1 MQKIICG
8 IQQIGIGV
16 ENYKEAWKWYR
27 INFGMDICIFDDAAI
42 AALMLPYTGGE
53 ARQRHAVLAMN
64 MQSGG
69 GFEVWQYTDRIPVS
83 PDFEPQL
90 GDLGIFITKI
100 KSRNVK
106 ATYELFKSRNLNL
119 ITEVNLSPEG
129 KEHFFLKDPYNN
141 IFEVIFDDYCFKNE
155 NKLTG
160 GVYGCAIGVS
170 DVEKAKALYS
180 GILGYDEVVYDVESG
195 FDDTKGIAGGE
206 NTFRRVLLKH
216 KEFRQGAFSKFLG
229 PTQIELFQVK
239 DRTPRKIFENRFWGD
254 KGFIHICFDIRGMNA
269 LKEECINKG
278 FPFVADSDSSFDMG
292 EAAGHFSYIEDPD
305 GTLIEFVETHKLPIM
320 KKLGWYFNLN
330 NRSQTK
336 PLPDW
341 MLKLLSLNR
350 VKD

>member
-1 MQKIICG
+1 
-8 IQQIGIGV
+8 
-16 ENYKEAWKWYR
+16 
-27 INFGMDICIFDDAAI
+27 MDICIFDDAAV

-69 GFEVWQYTDRIPVS
+69 GFEVWQYTGRIPAS
-83 PDFEPQL
+83 PDFEILL
-90 GDLGIFITKI
+90 GDLGILITKI
-100 KSRNVK
+100 KSYNIK
-106 ATYELFKSRNLNL
+106 AIYELFKSKKLYL
-119 ITEVNLSPEG
+119 LTEVSLSPAG
-129 KEHFFLKDPYNN
+129 KEHFYLKDPYNN
-141 IFEVIFDDYCFKNE
+141 IFEIISDDYIFKNE

-160 GVYGCAIGVS
+160 GVFGCSIGVS
-170 DVEKAKALYS
+170 DIEKAKIVYS
-180 GILGYDEVVYDVESG
+180 DILGYDEVVYDVESR
-195 FDDTKGIAGGE
+195 FDDTTGIAGGE

-239 DRTPRKIFENRFWGD
+239 NRTPRKIFENRFWGD
-254 KGFIHICFDIRGMNA
+254 KGFIHICFDIRGMKE
-269 LKEECINKG
+269 LKEECTAKG

-350 VKD
+350 VKE

>member
-8 IQQIGIGV
+8 IQQIGVGV

-27 INFGMDICIFDDAAI
+27 EQFGMDICIFDDAAI

-53 ARQRHAVLAMN
+53 ARRRHAVLAMN

-69 GFEVWQYTDRIPVS
+69 GFEVWQYTERVPTA
-83 PDFEPQL
+83 PDFEILL

-100 KSRNVK
+100 KCYNVK
-106 ATYELFKSRNLNL
+106 AAYEIYKSKNIFLLTDVNLNP
-119 ITEVNLSPEG
+119 TGN
-129 KEHFFLKDPYNN
+129 EHFYLKDPFNN
-141 IFEVIFDDYCFKNE
+141 IFEIISDDYIFKNE
-155 NKLTG
+155 HKLTG
-160 GVYGCAIGVS
+160 GVYGCSIGVS
-170 DVEKAKALYS
+170 DIEKAKVIYS
-180 GILGYDEVVYDVESG
+180 GILGYDEVVYDVEST
-195 FDDTKGIAGGE
+195 FEDIKGIAGGDKI
-206 NTFRRVLLKH
+206 FRRVLLKH
-216 KEFRQGAFSKFLG
+216 KNPRDGAFSKMLG
-229 PTQIELFQVK
+229 PTQIELFQVI
-239 DRTPRKIFENRFWGD
+239 DRQPRKIFENRFWGD
-254 KGFIHICFDIRGMNA
+254 KGFIHICFDIRGMKE
-269 LKEECINKG
+269 LKHECEQKG
-278 FPFVADSDSSFDMG
+278 FPFVADSASSFDMG